1 MPQVP
6 CEGENCWMCLTIA
19 EIEGLTA
26 PYWGA

>member
-1 MPQVP
+1 MPAIK
-6 CEGENCWMCLTIA
+6 CEGEGCWMCLMQA

>member
-6 CEGENCWMCLTIA
+6 CVGEDCWMCLMQA